1 MNLPP
6 STLCY
11 GSYEELLSNPDI
23 EAVYVPLPTTE
34 HLKWVTSA
42 ALKGK
47 HILLEKP
54 CAISAQ
60 VLHDIITI
68 CRTNQVLM
76 MDGVMFNHHCRTR
89 SLLKELH
96 DPFLG
101 ISACRVHSSFS
112 FKADDRFYSNNI
124 RACSSSDPLGAL
136 GDLAWYCIRLGLMAF
151 SEFSSETYLASINSV
166 HSTGLHYGLQFP
178 RAVPTCQARSFNW
191 STDGQ
196 VPLDCE
202 GRVSFGFHQKI
213 VGNQVLRL
221 ERVLLFDASF
231 LLPLRQTFEISSVAR
246 SYFDDD
252 LTRGVSDKIFRC
264 WDFVIPNKPSSA
276 SFSVQ
281 SMGDFSLTDRA
292 TRYHSCEEEVSV
304 HQSGSITGPSLIDQ
318 EVAMFTEFARI
329 VIEKDSRG
337 KIWAAMSMATQLICD
352 ACMQSLRSDGATVSV
367 DEQLWLQLSQYTAIH

>member
-1 MNLPP
+1 MNLPS

-11 GSYEELLSNPDI
+11 GTYEELLSNPDI
-23 EAVYVPLPTTE
+23 DAVYIPLPTAE

-42 ALKGK
+42 ALQGK

-60 VLHDIITI
+60 ILHEIITI
-68 CRTNQVLM
+68 CLTSNVVL

-112 FKADDRFYSNNI
+112 FKADDRFYSSNI
-124 RACSSSDPLGAL
+124 RASSSNDPLGAL
-136 GDLAWYCIRLGLMAF
+136 GDLAWYCIRLGLLAF
-151 SEFSSETYLASINSV
+151 SEYSSEDYLASINST

-178 RAVPTCQARSFNW
+178 RTVPTCQVKSFNW
-191 STDGQ
+191 SIDGL

-202 GRVSFGFHQKI
+202 GRVSFGFHHKR
-213 VGNQVLRL
+213 VGDQVLRL
-221 ERVLLFDASF
+221 ERVLVFDSSF

-246 SYFDDD
+246 SYFDAD

-264 WDFVIPNKPSSA
+264 RDFVIPNKPSSA
-276 SFSVQ
+276 SFSMQ
-281 SMGDFSLTDRA
+281 SMGDGSLTDRA
-292 TRYHSCEEEVSV
+292 TRYHSCEEEVAV
-304 HQSGSITGPSLIDQ
+304 AGPILIDQ

-329 VIEKDSRG
+329 VIEKDRRG
-337 KIWAAMSMATQLICD
+337 KVWAALSMATQLICD
-352 ACMQSLRSDGATVSV
+352 ACMQSLRSDGESVAV
-367 DEQLWLQLSQYTAIH
+367 DEQLWLQLGQYTQ